1 MPMWKFFAGDFQ
13 SPLELSGLAPVVHYA
28 TPGGNIFTRFDI
40 RARVSRWSARRRVKQ
55 IAGEVAM
62 WAGRPIRWNDEGAS
76 VYTAQ
81 LHTAHEL
88 KSYVWWLERRDLV
101 PTFTVTGEGTPEAG
115 ELWRVAPE
123 RGTAFPHLSHN
134 GFYNDYFL
142 PVDFERVVTLGNGER
157 VGSTPRALR
166 EMQALDDHLRVPRN
180 YQWDEVD
187 PLAPVK
193 ATFAQVRGF
202 LELSQRHGLPV
213 IFWS

>member
-1 MPMWKFFAGDFQ
+1 M
-13 SPLELSGLAPVVHYA
+13 
-28 TPGGNIFTRFDI
+28 
-40 RARVSRWSARRRVKQ
+40 
-55 IAGEVAM
+55 
-62 WAGRPIRWNDEGAS
+62 
-76 VYTAQ
+76 
-81 LHTAHEL
+81 
-88 KSYVWWLERRDLV
+88 